1 MSPNQHRLSI
11 FAVLVAV
18 SLGLYVQTSTVVAQT
33 MEDELLPEVETAV
46 DFVMSGPTFAFD
58 GIIDSL
64 EVDSVM
70 IMESFPPQYRVIIVF
85 DSAHGGY
92 GNRDGQVLTQAIT
105 PHRVDVLISEGI
117 VRSAIIDGKW
127 DEIRQ
132 QFVLGQDDGTQ
143 TTVPQLNMPIKIA
156 INKNASIESEDLH
169 LMLLSVSDSRCPADV
184 VCIQEG
190 DAKATIYV
198 LQNDLVLGEFTLVKA
213 ASEGLPAIQNV
224 GKYRMHLV
232 QVEPYPYSN
241 TQITQSDYIVT
252 LMVTKYVSPKQQIDR
267 GIEPSQ
273 VVCEDGLV
281 LIQKI
286 SDGMV
291 ACVTSGTAQ
300 KLADRNWAA
309 I

>member
-1 MSPNQHRLSI
+1 MSPSHCRLLI
-11 FAVLVAV
+11 FAALAAF
-18 SLGLYVQTSTVVAQT
+18 SLGLYVQTSTVMAQT

-58 GIIDSL
+58 GIVDSL

-70 IMESFPPQYRVIIVF
+70 IMESFPPQYRVIIMF

-105 PHRVDVLISEGI
+105 PHRVDVLISDGI

-127 DEIRQ
+127 DELRQ
-132 QFVLGQDDGTQ
+132 QFVLGQDGIQ
-143 TTVPQLNMPIKIA
+143 TTTPQLNMPIKIA
-156 INKNASIESEDLH
+156 IDKNASIESEDLH

-190 DAKATIYV
+190 DAKATVYV

-241 TQITQSDYIVT
+241 TQIAQSDYVVT
-252 LMVTKYVSPKQQIDR
+252 LMVTKYVSPKQQIDS

-300 KLADRNWAA
+300 KLADRNWTA

>member
-1 MSPNQHRLSI
+1 MSSSHCRLPI

-18 SLGLYVQTSTVVAQT
+18 SLGLYVQTSTVMAQT
-33 MEDELLPEVETAV
+33 MEDELLPEVEAAV

-58 GIIDSL
+58 GIVDSL

-70 IMESFPPQYRVIIVF
+70 IMESFPPQYRVVIVF

-127 DEIRQ
+127 DELRQ
-132 QFVLGQDDGTQ
+132 QFVLGQDGIQ
-143 TTVPQLNMPIKIA
+143 TTTPQLNMPIKIA
-156 INKNASIESEDLH
+156 IDKNASIESEDLH

-190 DAKATIYV
+190 DAKATVYV

-241 TQITQSDYIVT
+241 TQIAQSDYVVT
-252 LMVTKYVSPKQQIDR
+252 LMVTKYVSPKQQIDS

-300 KLADRNWAA
+300 KLADRNWTA

>member
-1 MSPNQHRLSI
+1 MLQRQHCLTV
-11 FAVLVAV
+11 FAALVAV
-18 SLGLYVQTSTVVAQT
+18 SLGIYMQTGSVLAQT
-33 MEDELLPEVETAV
+33 ADDEMFPEVEIAV

-58 GIIDSL
+58 GIVDSL
-64 EVDSVM
+64 DVDSVM
-70 IMESFPPQYRVIIVF
+70 VMESFPPQYRVIIVF

-105 PHRVDVLISEGI
+105 PHRVDVLVSEGI

-127 DEIRQ
+127 DELRQ
-132 QFVLGQDDGTQ
+132 QFVLGQDDGEP
-143 TTVPQLNMPIKIA
+143 TTTPQLNVPIKIA
-156 INKNASIESEDLH
+156 IDKNASLESEDLH

-190 DAKATIYV
+190 DVKAIVYV
-198 LQNDLVLGEFTLVKA
+198 LQNDKVLGEFTLVKA
-213 ASEGLPAIQNV
+213 ASDVFPAVQNI
-224 GKYRMHLV
+224 GKYRIHLV

-241 TQITQSDYIVT
+241 TQIVQPDYVVT
-252 LMVTKYVSPKQQIDR
+252 LVVTKYVSPKQQVDS
-267 GIEPSQ
+267 GIEPRQ
-273 VVCEDGLV
+273 VVCEGGLV

-286 SDGMV
+286 SDGAV

-300 KLADRNWAA
+300 KLADRNWSA

>member
-1 MSPNQHRLSI
+1 MSPSQRRLSI
-11 FAVLVAV
+11 FAILVIV
-18 SLGLYVQTSTVVAQT
+18 SLGLYVQTSTVLAQT
-33 MEDELLPEVETAV
+33 MDDELLPEVKTAV

-64 EVDSVM
+64 DVDSVM
-70 IMESFPPQYRVIIVF
+70 IMESFPPQYRVIIMF

-105 PHRVDVLISEGI
+105 PHRVDVLISEGT

-127 DEIRQ
+127 DELRQ
-132 QFVLGQDDGTQ
+132 QFILGQDGEQ
-143 TTVPQLNMPIKIA
+143 TTTPQLNMPIKIA
-156 INKNASIESEDLH
+156 IDKNASIESEDLH

-190 DAKATIYV
+190 DVKATVYV

-213 ASEGLPAIQNV
+213 ASEGSSAVQNV

-241 TQITQSDYIVT
+241 TQTVQSDYVVT
-252 LMVTKYVSPKQQIDR
+252 LMVTKYVSPKQQIDS

-273 VVCEDGLV
+273 VVCEDSLV

-286 SDGMV
+286 SDGAV

-309 I
+309 L

>member
-1 MSPNQHRLSI
+1 MSSSHCRLPI
-11 FAVLVAV
+11 FAVLVAF
-18 SLGLYVQTSTVVAQT
+18 SLGLYVQTSTVMAQT
-33 MEDELLPEVETAV
+33 MEDELLPEVEAAV

-58 GIIDSL
+58 GIVDSL

-70 IMESFPPQYRVIIVF
+70 IMESFPPQYRVVIVF

-127 DEIRQ
+127 DELRQ
-132 QFVLGQDDGTQ
+132 QFVLGQDGIQ
-143 TTVPQLNMPIKIA
+143 TTTPQLNMPIKIA
-156 INKNASIESEDLH
+156 IDKNASIESEDLH

-190 DAKATIYV
+190 DAKATVYV

-241 TQITQSDYIVT
+241 TQIAQSDYVVT
-252 LMVTKYVSPKQQIDR
+252 LMVTKYVSPKQQIDS

-300 KLADRNWAA
+300 KLADRNWTA

>member
-1 MSPNQHRLSI
+1 MSPSHCRLLI
-11 FAVLVAV
+11 FAALVAF
-18 SLGLYVQTSTVVAQT
+18 SLGLYVQTSTVMAQT

-58 GIIDSL
+58 GIVDSL

-70 IMESFPPQYRVIIVF
+70 IMESLPPQYRVIIMF

-127 DEIRQ
+127 DELRQ
-132 QFVLGQDDGTQ
+132 QFVLGQDGIQ
-143 TTVPQLNMPIKIA
+143 TTTPQLNMPIKIA
-156 INKNASIESEDLH
+156 IDKNASIESEDLH

-190 DAKATIYV
+190 DAKATVYV

-241 TQITQSDYIVT
+241 TQIAQSDYVVT
-252 LMVTKYVSPKQQIDR
+252 LMVTKYVSPKQQIDS

-300 KLADRNWAA
+300 KLADRNWTA